1 VAVALERYRLGS
13 IGITDLNA
21 AEGGLTRAEESA
33 VNARFEYLRAKAQIE
48 ALLGRRL

>member
-13 IGITDLNA
+13 IGITDRTPPKAL
-21 AEGGLTRAEESA
+21 RAEESA

-48 ALLGRRL
+48 AILGRRL